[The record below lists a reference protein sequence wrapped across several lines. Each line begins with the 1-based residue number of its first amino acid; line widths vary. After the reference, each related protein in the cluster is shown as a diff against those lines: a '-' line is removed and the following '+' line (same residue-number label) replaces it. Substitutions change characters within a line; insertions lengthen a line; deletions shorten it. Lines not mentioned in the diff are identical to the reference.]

1 MNFEKVVNGYIGHI
15 YLRAFYYS
23 KTNEFMEIVYI
34 YIYWL
39 KLKGILAKFEQR
51 VKI

>member
-23 KTNEFMEIVYI
+23 KTNEFMEIVSI
-34 YIYWL
+34 YIL
-39 KLKGILAKFEQR
+39 VKTKGHISE
-51 VKI
+51 I